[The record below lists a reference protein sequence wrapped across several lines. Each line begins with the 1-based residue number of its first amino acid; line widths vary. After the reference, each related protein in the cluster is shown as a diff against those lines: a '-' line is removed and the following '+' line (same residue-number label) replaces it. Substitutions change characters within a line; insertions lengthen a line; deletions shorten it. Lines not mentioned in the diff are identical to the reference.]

1 MLACL
6 VAIPAVAL
14 RGTSLGGMLRRFLL
28 ETLDKPV
35 ERSSARADLDEA
47 PRFVPPTSGLHGP
60 AARPSA
66 GGSDP
71 LGKAFERPSGL
82 AATAGQDNAAPWSP
96 PGLAAPRADERPPE
110 APPAGS
116 WREPAGAAVGGE
128 IGPSAWAD
136 PRAASDPVLAAEYM
150 DRPGAGPA
158 VAPAV
163 AGPPA
168 AAYDRQLDANRA
180 PGRSAATDGAGGGRA
195 VDQFMYIQQRL
206 RDLGANYYLL
216 ENWGDQ
222 GECYR
227 FHCRVT
233 VAGNADFARHF
244 ECTDRD
250 PLRAMTRVLG
260 EVEAWRQSGFAWGT
274 QPAAPLNLSRLP
286 AASGAGG
293 PPTAG
298 DLR

>member
-1 MLACL
+1 MRSCATRR
-6 VAIPAVAL
+6 PHL
-14 RGTSLGGMLRRFLL
+14 RLQPLRRACSCWRVLWPSGGRHAGRHWRNAAAIFLRHSTSRL
-28 ETLDKPV
+28 LIGTPIWT
-35 ERSSARADLDEA
+35 R

-150 DRPGAGPA
+150 DRPG
-158 VAPAV
+158 
-163 AGPPA
+163 PA
-168 AAYDRQLDANRA
+168 AGHPASQTHRRRRTTANSTRTGL
-180 PGRSAATDGAGGGRA
+180 PGDPATDGGGSRA
-195 VDQFMYIQQRL
+195 VDQFMYISS
-206 RDLGANYYLL
+206 
-216 ENWGDQ
+216 
-222 GECYR
+222 
-227 FHCRVT
+227 V
-233 VAGNADFARHF
+233 
-244 ECTDRD
+244 
-250 PLRAMTRVLG
+250 
-260 EVEAWRQSGFAWGT
+260 
-274 QPAAPLNLSRLP
+274 
-286 AASGAGG
+286 
-293 PPTAG
+293 
-298 DLR
+298 